1 MINLDVLNRIINDVP
16 PKQGDEKKE
25 IIPLETKEIIRRRDK
40 EKCRVCDRDSD
51 KVHHI
56 IPNGKAT
63 EDNLIVL
70 CNQCHEYVHKMIRR
84 KGYAFYIP
92 RRASGWY

>member
-1 MINLDVLNRIINDVP
+1 MINPNVLLRIINDVP
-16 PKQGDEKKE
+16 VKQGDEKKE
-25 IIPLETKEIIRRRDK
+25 IIPREVKATIRKRDK

-70 CNQCHEYVHKMIRR
+70 CDQCHEYVHKMLRR
-84 KGYAFYIP
+84 KGYPFYIP
-92 RRASGWY
+92 RRVRGWY